1 MGRAGRQEGQK
12 KEGEGRARRQDTHC
26 LSRESSSP
34 SSDIF
39 CKRRI
44 PHCPAPK
51 SHRGQRRRRQCTC
64 VARLKYQRCVLPP
77 FLPPLRALK
86 LVSSVLAQ
94 PLSSLLLSLSLSPA
108 SPVRGGLFSFFR
120 AECAPLP
127 ATPEVLESR
136 QTRLELDVTEVA
148 VE

>member
-94 PLSSLLLSLSLSPA
+94 PLSSLLLSLSLSCV
-108 SPVRGGLFSFFR
+108 SCEGWTFFVLQGEVRTTAGNSR
-120 AECAPLP
+120 SARIQTDPLG
-127 ATPEVLESR
+127 TGRHRGRS
-136 QTRLELDVTEVA
+136 
-148 VE
+148 